1 MPKSKRKICFVLT
14 SPIHYTRNLLVLKEL
29 QKRSDVELFVA
40 LGGEI
45 ILSRATSKYSN
56 IKELLKKQGI
66 TKVFEAHFYLD
77 GDQVIDKAKTL
88 GLGIIEFSTLFNY
101 IGPDLV
107 VVRGD
112 RFEVQAAAAAAVYQ
126 NIPCAHLEGGDITGS
141 IDETVRHAVTKL
153 CHIHFATNEQAKNR
167 LVRMGEDPRYVFN
180 FGSPE
185 IEALDYYLKQK
196 SDLSILKKSGSGQ
209 ELDLK
214 NFAMVMFHPITNQL
228 EELSAQV
235 RSLYEAVA
243 ATKVSTIWFY
253 PNFDAGSETISQE
266 LRKLS
271 LANTSSQIHFS
282 RYLPPEIFSWLLS
295 KTRCFVGNS
304 SAGIKECSYLGVP
317 VVNVGDRQSGRT
329 KAKNV
334 VSVGFQAKALQK
346 ALSQQLN
353 IKRYPKDTTYYVKD
367 TSKKIADKLST
378 LKLYVQ
384 KRFVD

>member
-1 MPKSKRKICFVLT
+1 
-14 SPIHYTRNLLVLKEL
+14 LVLKEL